1 MVGGR
6 SEKAVD
12 GGLDQTGQGSP
23 ARVERNGGLLDIFQS
38 HH

>member
-23 ARVERNGGLLDIFQS
+23 ARVETTSGLLDIFRS